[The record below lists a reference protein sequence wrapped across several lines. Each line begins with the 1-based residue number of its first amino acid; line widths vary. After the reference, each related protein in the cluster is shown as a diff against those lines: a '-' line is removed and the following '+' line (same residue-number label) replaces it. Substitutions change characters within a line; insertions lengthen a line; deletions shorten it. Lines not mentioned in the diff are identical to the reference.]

1 MQLTSVTPTAING
14 DTITFDYS
22 GATAGETLSAI
33 VTDASGDVT
42 YYGKLATGISAS
54 DTGVQVTLPDGF
66 DAATDTLEIFVED
79 INGDK
84 LTDYASTPVALAVTA
99 QTAPTA
105 PAGGINQITGLTT
118 AMEYRLTSASTWTAA
133 TDVTATG
140 LAAGSYKVRYASK
153 FESGTVYPPSPAKT
167 VRVVVPSVTS
177 VTVSPATAS
186 VEVGD
191 TQQFTATVTVQNG
204 ASQTVTWSVDGTDS
218 NVVNG
223 LLTVGANETA
233 TALTITATSTFDGT
247 KKGTAAVTVL
257 RPVTGITVTGGG
269 SDSPETG
276 DESNLNIWIAL
287 MMVAGMTIFELIV
300 YRRRKAQENR

>member
-1 MQLTSVTPTAING
+1 MLRR
-14 DTITFDYS
+14 
-22 GATAGETLSAI
+22 
-33 VTDASGDVT
+33 
-42 YYGKLATGISAS
+42 KLR
-54 DTGVQVTLPDGF
+54 PR
-66 DAATDTLEIFVED
+66 
-79 INGDK
+79 
-84 LTDYASTPVALAVTA
+84 P
-99 QTAPTA
+99 P

-118 AMEYRLTSASTWTAA
+118 AMEYKLTSASTWTAA

-140 LAAGSYKVRYASK
+140 LAAGSYEVRYASK
-153 FESGTVYPPSPAKT
+153 FESGTVYAPSPAKT

-247 KKGTAAVTVL
+247 KKGTAAV
-257 RPVTGITVTGGG
+257 VTARKRATNQISTYG
-269 SDSPETG
+269 S
-276 DESNLNIWIAL
+276 
-287 MMVAGMTIFELIV
+287 
-300 YRRRKAQENR
+300 R